1 VEAYWQDGAYYA
13 VSRCAP
19 AATIR
24 FPNISTSP
32 LAVTMEIRMSTDW
45 LIKNAELVN
54 EGRRFH
60 ADLRVKNGRIDKI
73 ADSLDVRPGEQ
84 VIDATGLWLLPGMI
98 DDQVHFREP
107 GLTHKAD
114 IAHESRACA
123 AGGITSFMEM
133 PNTKPPALDRES
145 LEAKYSR
152 AAETSAVNYAFYM
165 GASNDNLEAIR
176 SLDPKAAPGIKV
188 FMGAST
194 GNMLVDNPETLD
206 GIFRDAPTPIITHCE
221 DTPMIDANHAKA
233 REKYGDNIP
242 AREHPLIRSREAC
255 IKSTRLAISLAQK
268 HGTRLHV
275 LHISTADELALF
287 QPGPIK
293 GKKITAETCVHFL
306 HFSDEDYERLG
317 FLIKCNPAIK
327 TAADREAIIKA
338 VAESRI
344 DVLATDHAPH
354 LLEEKGQLYDKA
366 PSGLPLVQYALQ
378 TAIQR
383 VTEGKLRLERVVEA
397 VCHAPAQLFNVHER
411 GYLREGYAAD
421 LTLVDPRK
429 PHTVRREEVLSKCGW
444 SPFEGYTFS
453 SSIAATFVNGQRV
466 WDGTTVND
474 AVRGQRRT
482 FDR

>member
-1 VEAYWQDGAYYA
+1 
-13 VSRCAP
+13 
-19 AATIR
+19 
-24 FPNISTSP
+24 
-32 LAVTMEIRMSTDW
+32 MSTDW

-60 ADLRVKNGRIDKI
+60 ADLRVRQGRIEAI
-73 ADSLDVRPGEQ
+73 AGTLDTRPGEQ
-84 VIDATGLWLLPGMI
+84 VIDASGLWLLPGMI

-133 PNTKPPALDRES
+133 PNTRPPALDRDS
-145 LEAKYSR
+145 LEAKYAR

-176 SLDPKAAPGIKV
+176 SLDPKAAPGVKV

-194 GNMLVDNPETLD
+194 GNMLVDDPHVLD
-206 GIFRDAPTPIITHCE
+206 GIFREAPTPIITHCE
-221 DTPMIDANHAKA
+221 DTPMIDALHAKA
-233 REKYGDNIP
+233 REKYGDDIP

-268 HGTRLHV
+268 HNSRLHV

-287 QPGPIK
+287 QPGPIE
-293 GKKITAETCVHFL
+293 GKRITAETCVHFL
-306 HFSDEDYERLG
+306 HFSDQDYERLG

-338 VAESRI
+338 LAESRL

-354 LLEEKGQLYDKA
+354 LLEEKAQLYDKA
-366 PSGLPLVQYALQ
+366 PSGLPLVQFALQ
-378 TAIQR
+378 AALQR
-383 VTEGKLRLERVVEA
+383 VFEGELTLERVVEA
-397 VCHAPAQLFNVHER
+397 VTHSPAKLFNVHGR
-411 GYLREGYAAD
+411 GFLREGYAAD
-421 LTLVDPRK
+421 LVLVDPK
-429 PHTVRREEVLSKCGW
+429 KSHTVRRNEVLSKCGW
-444 SPFEGYTFS
+444 SPFEGYTFD
-453 SSIAATFVNGQRV
+453 SSIAATFVNGERV
-466 WDGTTVND
+466 WDGSRVND
-474 AVRGQRRT
+474 SVRGQRLA